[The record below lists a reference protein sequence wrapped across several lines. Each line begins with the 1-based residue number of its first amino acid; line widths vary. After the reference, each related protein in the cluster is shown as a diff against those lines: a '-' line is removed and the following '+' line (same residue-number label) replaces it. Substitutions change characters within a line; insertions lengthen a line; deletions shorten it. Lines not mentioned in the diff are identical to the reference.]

1 MGKVASE
8 AYWVQLTK
16 IRDPFNELCEDVGI
30 EIHENILR
38 ELGWDENTILSCTV
52 RMGEK
57 GNILVI
63 ERSPW
68 DSSLDNDDE

>member
-1 MGKVASE
+1 MSTLASE
-8 AYWVQLTK
+8 AYYVQLSK
-16 IRDPFNELCEDVGI
+16 IRDPFNDLCEDVGI

-63 ERSPW
+63 ERSP
-68 DSSLDNDDE
+68 LDNDDE

>member
-1 MGKVASE
+1 MGKLSPE
-8 AYWVQLTK
+8 AYYVQLTK

-38 ELGWDENTILSCTV
+38 ELGWDEGTNLFCTI
-52 RMGEK
+52 RMGER

-63 ERSPW
+63 ERSP
-68 DSSLDNDDE
+68 LDNLDE

>member
-1 MGKVASE
+1 MVNVMGKIASE

-16 IRDPFNELCEDVGI
+16 IRDPFNDLCEDVGI

-38 ELGWDENTILSCTV
+38 ELGWDENTLLFCTV
-52 RMGEK
+52 RMGS
-57 GNILVI
+57 LVI

-68 DSSLDNDDE
+68 DSSLDNDTK

>member
-1 MGKVASE
+1 MVDVMGKLSPE
-8 AYWVQLTK
+8 AYYVQLTK

-38 ELGWDENTILSCTV
+38 ELGWDEGTALFCSI
-52 RMGEK
+52 RMGER

-63 ERSPW
+63 ERSP
-68 DSSLDNDDE
+68 LDIDME

>member
-1 MGKVASE
+1 MSTLASE
-8 AYWVQLTK
+8 AYYVQLSK

-38 ELGWDENTILSCTV
+38 ELGWDEGTALFCSI
-52 RMGEK
+52 RMGER

-63 ERSPW
+63 ERSP
-68 DSSLDNDDE
+68 LDIDME